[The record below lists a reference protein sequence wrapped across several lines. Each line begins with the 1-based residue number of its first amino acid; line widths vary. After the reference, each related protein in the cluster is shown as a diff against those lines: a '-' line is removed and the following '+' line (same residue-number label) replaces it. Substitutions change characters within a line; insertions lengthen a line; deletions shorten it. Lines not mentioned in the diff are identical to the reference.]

1 MSVAELGEAASVVS
15 QKAEQEQCFR
25 ELWAP
30 GPSWPTIRAPPV
42 LCPGWN
48 LEEEG
53 AASEPQ
59 KGLHWDSWTKSFTSH
74 QPRLPL
80 LDGR

>member
-42 LCPGWN
+42 LCPGR
-48 LEEEG
+48 G
-53 AASEPQ
+53 
-59 KGLHWDSWTKSFTSH
+59 WD
-74 QPRLPL
+74 QPRQ
-80 LDGR
+80 GFYNIAVNNS